1 MGSLRRVVHMVTA
14 LNGSANLRHIDTSRF
29 FSRRPP
35 PPFSPSS
42 MAVVTEESSLP
53 EPSMS
58 FYPAPAPPES
68 NGDIGVMLFG
78 RARDRLLVTDQS
90 VSAAIYDA
98 ATHAL
103 LAETTPLKPKYW
115 PVSVPVG
122 DDIYLFDLYPRVPCG
137 GRHCFEAVTAVVDS
151 SSSSS
156 SYCSRA
162 LPPPPFL
169 FAPGYSPKPIESY
182 TVVGG
187 SEVWISTARAGTYA
201 FDTVSCSWSK
211 QADWPMPFAGLAEYV
226 PEHKL
231 WFGLSSSRRDKHPL
245 CAVDLAAAVASPEM
259 GPELTNVW
267 MELSVPRE
275 WIPVEAFL
283 VHLGSSRFFVARF
296 FQELVEVRCDFSQ
309 RFDRFAVFTGVELER
324 TSRGELRMIKHK
336 SERYSIAHKVL
347 CHSVL

>member
-122 DDIYLFDLYPRVPCG
+122 DDIYLFDL
-137 GRHCFEAVTAVVDS
+137 
-151 SSSSS
+151 
-156 SYCSRA
+156 
-162 LPPPPFL
+162 
-169 FAPGYSPKPIESY
+169 PKPIESY